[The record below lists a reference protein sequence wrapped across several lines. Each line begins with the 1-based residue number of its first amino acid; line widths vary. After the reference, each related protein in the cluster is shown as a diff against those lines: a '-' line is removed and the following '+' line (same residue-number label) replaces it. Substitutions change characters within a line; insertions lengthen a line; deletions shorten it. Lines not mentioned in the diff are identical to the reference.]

1 MLLLVNHLCAQLQ
14 QPLSEV
20 QQLAF
25 HRPQLLFQ
33 PLEALSAGWQQV
45 CQFVQSVL
53 NDTAAPGGV
62 QRQQHMS
69 EWHPRAVQLV
79 KNHPELLLV
88 PEGCLQQ
95 LLQQQADLL
104 GLSLQ
109 EYAAG
114 VVASGCVLQL
124 QVLQARGLEE
134 GQLLGRAQQLLAC
147 GLRSRQELLWLM
159 LDQQQLLLLTEQVRG
174 STGLLGGISHCIWRL
189 VPGAY
194 AANVYCMCTL
204 WLGWCWRWVL
214 CAAATGM

>member
-1 MLLLVNHLCAQLQ
+1 MLLVVNHLCAQLQ

-20 QQLAF
+20 QQLAL
-25 HRPQLLFQ
+25 HRPQLLSQ

-45 CQFVQSVL
+45 CEVVQSVMGG
-53 NDTAAPGGV
+53 TAARGV
-62 QRQQHMS
+62 QPQLQQHQHRP
-69 EWHPRAVQLV
+69 EWHPKAVQLV

-104 GLSLQ
+104 GLSFW

-147 GLRSRQELLWLM
+147 GLRSRQEMLWLM
-159 LDQQQLLLLTEQVRG
+159 LDQQQLLLLAEQVR
-174 STGLLGGISHCIWRL
+174 
-189 VPGAY
+189 V
-194 AANVYCMCTL
+194 
-204 WLGWCWRWVL
+204 
-214 CAAATGM
+214 